1 MESIRLQPTYS
12 SAAERKTTY
21 ISYHAKWAVVKRG
34 KGKEREDASKR
45 RFDDSMEG
53 GDEWLSHRRRWQP
66 EIPFLLVGPP
76 DWVLRWRGGDGKIP
90 GLRRAV
96 PEIE

>member
-21 ISYHAKWAVVKRG
+21 ISYHAKCAIGEER

-53 GDEWLSHRRRWQP
+53 EG
-66 EIPFLLVGPP
+66 
-76 DWVLRWRGGDGKIP
+76 
-90 GLRRAV
+90 
-96 PEIE
+96 

>member
-1 MESIRLQPTYS
+1 
-12 SAAERKTTY
+12 
-21 ISYHAKWAVVKRG
+21 
-34 KGKEREDASKR
+34 
-45 RFDDSMEG
+45 MEG

-76 DWVLRWRGGDGKIP
+76 DWVLRWRLVEGGDGKIP

>member
-1 MESIRLQPTYS
+1 MRWSRLDYSQPYS

-21 ISYHAKWAVVKRG
+21 ISYHAKCAIGEERKRER
-34 KGKEREDASKR
+34 EREDASKR

-76 DWVLRWRGGDGKIP
+76 DWVLRWRRGGMGKFQ
-90 GLRRAV
+90 G
-96 PEIE
+96 